1 MLLSRFWYV
10 LLALLLGA
18 ATFALYLATSMYN
31 RASARM
37 QGEGLSSD
45 SQVVSWY
52 LRDDA
57 RQRAAQLIS
66 FALNGDVGKFL
77 QESSDSE
84 SKVPQKARDKVRAAL
99 ESVNKKVAPELAFDA
114 VFAVDQHGRVVA
126 YLGYEQ
132 ASGLEDFELGG
143 YPVVADALHG
153 YIRDDTLVLD
163 RVYRV
168 VARPVEYDTGSA
180 PAGAVVGARI
190 IDDRFARELSQR
202 TGAAVAFYANN
213 ERVAAA
219 APEGMDKSELDQILR
234 DLPGLSSDPEYMEK
248 GRSQIRTIGKFL
260 TAQYARMP
268 GEAWE
273 LGAGYAVA
281 RLPHRVDGPLGFFKG
296 DDKDKAE
303 AKISIALLVAL
314 LGAGL
319 GILFTVIE
327 HTRPLALFRREAQR
341 LAKGE
346 ADQLQPS
353 RFRGAYRQIASDLN
367 DGIDKVAAKG
377 GVPRRAA
384 DLKQVLGDIPDQP
397 QMSAFSFPGET
408 TTGPGV
414 PPPSNPPGPLPSPP
428 ARKPPLPSA
437 PSNPRSPVA
446 RQQQV
451 VAELQSTLQSP
462 DASGPHSPPRAP
474 SGPHSQPPGADGDGE
489 WRRVY
494 EEFVATKQQCGEN
507 VAGFTFEKFEQ
518 TLRKNQEALVKRHG
532 AKRVKF
538 SVYVK
543 DGKAALKASPI
554 KD

>member
-66 FALNGDVGKFL
+66 FALNQDIAKFL

-84 SKVPQKARDKVRAAL
+84 SKVPQKSRDKVRAAL
-99 ESVNKKVAPELAFDA
+99 DSVNKKVAPELTFDA
-114 VFAVDQHGRVVA
+114 IFAVDQHGRVVA
-126 YLGYEQ
+126 HLGYEQ

-180 PAGAVVGARI
+180 PAGAVIGARI

-202 TGAAVAFYANN
+202 TGAAVAFYANG

-219 APEGMDKSELDQILR
+219 APEGMDKSQLDQIMR
-234 DLPGLSSDPEYMEK
+234 DLPGLGSDPEYNEK

-281 RLPHRVDGPLGFFKG
+281 RLPHRVDGPFGFFKA

-303 AKISIALLVAL
+303 GKLWLAALVVL

-319 GILFTVIE
+319 GILFSVAE
-327 HTRPLALFRREAQR
+327 HTYPLSIFRREAQR
-341 LAKGE
+341 LGKGE

-353 RFRGAYRQIASDLN
+353 RFRGVYRQIASDLN

-408 TTGPGV
+408 TTGPGIA
-414 PPPSNPPGPLPSPP
+414 PPSAPGPGPLPTPP

-437 PSNPRSPVA
+437 PSNPR
-446 RQQQV
+446 RQPV
-451 VAELQSTLQSP
+451 VAELQSTLQSE
-462 DASGPHSPPRAP
+462 ASGPHAPPRSP
-474 SGPHSQPPGADGDGE
+474 SGAPPSADGE

>member
-10 LLALLLGA
+10 VLALLLGA
-18 ATFALYLATSMYN
+18 AMFVLYLATSMYN

-57 RQRAAQLIS
+57 RQRAAQLIP
-66 FALNGDVGKFL
+66 FALNQDIGKFL
-77 QESSDSE
+77 QESSDAE
-84 SKVPQKARDKVRAAL
+84 GKVPQKSRDKVRAAL
-99 ESVNKKVAPELAFDA
+99 DSVNKKVAQELSFDA

-126 YLGYEQ
+126 FLGYEQ
-132 ASGLEDFELGG
+132 ATGMEDFELGG

-168 VARPVEYDTGSA
+168 VARPVEHDTGSA
-180 PAGAVVGARI
+180 PAGAVIGARI

-202 TGAAVAFYANN
+202 TGAAVAFYANG
-213 ERVAAA
+213 ERVAAE
-219 APEGMDKSELDQILR
+219 APAGMDKSQLDQIMR
-234 DLPGLSSDPEYMEK
+234 DLPGLTSDAEYIEK

-260 TAQYARMP
+260 TVQYARLP

-281 RLPHRVDGPLGFFKG
+281 RLPHRVDGPLGFFRQA
-296 DDKDKAE
+296 DDKDKSE
-303 AKISIALLVAL
+303 AKISIALLIVL

-319 GILFTVIE
+319 GILFSFVE
-327 HTRPLALFRREAQR
+327 HTRPLVTFRREAQR
-341 LAKGE
+341 VAKGE

-353 RFRGAYRQIASDLN
+353 KFRGVYRQIASDLN

-397 QMSAFSFPGET
+397 QMSAFSFPGEAT
-408 TTGPGV
+408 TAPGA
-414 PPPSNPPGPLPSPP
+414 PPPSAPGPLPGPP
-428 ARKPPLPSA
+428 GKKPLPTA
-437 PSNPRSPVA
+437 PSNPRVPKQHAPVP
-446 RQQQV
+446 
-451 VAELQSTLQSP
+451 ELQNTLQSEA
-462 DASGPHSPPRAP
+462 ASVPRPPPRVP
-474 SGPHSQPPGADGDGE
+474 SGPTSSPPGSDASADGE

-507 VAGFTFEKFEQ
+507 VTGFTFEKFEQ

-543 DGKAALKASPI
+543 DGKAALKASPV